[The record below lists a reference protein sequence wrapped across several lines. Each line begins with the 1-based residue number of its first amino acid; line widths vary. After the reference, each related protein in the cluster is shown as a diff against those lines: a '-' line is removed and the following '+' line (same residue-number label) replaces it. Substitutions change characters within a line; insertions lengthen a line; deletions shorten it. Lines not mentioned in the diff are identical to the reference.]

1 MIRYTA
7 WQYAPATQNADG
19 TWTPPQPTTV
29 AEGEWGSLR
38 IEVGATWDCYGTA
51 WAAAG
56 SVAVKMTDGVDV
68 TTISG
73 VPTLIDSLSWAEPY
87 GETTGLVT
95 VPRLTPWDNP
105 GAVAI
110 EPGVNV
116 DIWRVLP
123 ANLAQAAGTAELPYW
138 HGHIESV
145 EMADGHGI
153 ATGLSLNLAGALY
166 GECRVRAHQP
176 FFLDQAQDANTWISR
191 AIRPLSYARALPP
204 FERFS
209 FIGAET
215 GIELR
220 CRGSRGQS
228 VIDYLDEVLA
238 LAKDDDNGTWTIS
251 RAFTTYGTLG
261 AYPRARC
268 YTLRQKDADYSGT
281 VQTNSVTAG
290 GYGVAYSLSIDVTEF
305 PTAIYGEGVHPVD
318 SSELSGSR
326 WRNAVYPALTG
337 TPLPY
342 PERVVGTTY
351 PLTTGDTDADFTE
364 PVITQLQAQLRAG
377 GWPDV
382 RITGT
387 FDADTV
393 TALNA
398 LYDYAPG
405 HAETGEVADDDDWDL
420 VFGTGTGTTDGVGF
434 FLPLVDVNAYYEYA
448 ADGDVV
454 AVSNFYNNLQLR
466 VDEVISYG
474 DGVSKS
480 RARKNARVVVRSATD
495 WVGSIT
501 LTSDPID
508 ENQTARSRLD
518 IREGGR
524 IALTGANG
532 NDFYVAGVTVQPEAE
547 GLPVQLTVSTSADD
561 LLALSTRIERNRAA
575 KSDPARS
582 FYSQRL
588 ASVRPFRSAVGWD
601 AESGAGLIRSFSA
614 AGSAWEVQRI
624 VGAQYGQVGSLRID
638 VDPPSPYCFAVFGG
652 SVAGTALDTL
662 IPNPL
667 AALGTAD
674 PSTSWWDHPDNVVQ
688 LAEWGFVEAWGS
700 EGEAAGFYPGA
711 QSNGTASA
719 AGTATGRLEDAGS
732 WSFASLDPPWLW
744 VAAWVDTA
752 GTATVSGQMR
762 IIIEE

>member
-56 SVAVKMTDGVDV
+56 SVAVKLTDGVDV

-95 VPRLTPWDNP
+95 VPRLTPWDDP

-110 EPGVNV
+110 EAGANV

-290 GYGVAYSLSIDVTEF
+290 GYGVAYSLSIDVTES

-342 PERVVGTTY
+342 PDRLVGSDY
-351 PLTTGDTDADFTE
+351 PLATGDTDADFTA
-364 PVITQLQAQLRAG
+364 PVITQLQGQLRAG

-382 RITGT
+382 RITGV

-393 TALNA
+393 TALNE
-398 LYDYAPG
+398 LYLSQGEAQD
-405 HAETGEVADDDDWDL
+405 GEVASDDDWDL

-434 FLPLVDVNAYYEYA
+434 FLPLADENPYYRYA
-448 ADGDVV
+448 ADGDVIEV
-454 AVSNFYNNLQLR
+454 NPSYAPSLLR
-466 VDEVISYG
+466 VDETIAYG
-474 DGVSKS
+474 EGVTKN
-480 RARKNARVVVRSATD
+480 RARKNAKRLIWDGMSDSFGT
-495 WVGSIT
+495 IT

-508 ENQTARSRLD
+508 ENATARSRMD
-518 IREGGR
+518 IREGGW
-524 IALTGANG
+524 IVVEGVTDGV
-532 NDFYVAGVTVQPEAE
+532 YYIAGVTVQPESEA
-547 GLPVQLTVSTSADD
+547 LPVTLTVSTRADD
-561 LLALSTRIERNRAA
+561 LLALSTKIERNRAA

-652 SVAGTALDTL
+652 SVAGTALDAL

-674 PSTSWWDHPDNVVQ
+674 PATSWWDHPDNVVQ